1 MTQRKGRSKAPKSHT
16 SIIPGSV
23 LQKKADSITESDK
36 NGGGKHTLLEASA
49 SAAKLIS
56 GLTETVEYQK
66 AGLEIAK
73 LKLKFKDMALESLQH
88 NVDTS

>member
-1 MTQRKGRSKAPKSHT
+1 M
-16 SIIPGSV
+16 
-23 LQKKADSITESDK
+23 E
-36 NGGGKHTLLEASA
+36 GKHTLLKASASSA
-49 SAAKLIS
+49 SAAELIS

-88 NVDTS
+88 KVDTS